1 MLCFGRIKSGGV
13 FVEQEERSL
22 YDELPCYTLAG
33 FSYVI
38 KQNIQKGILSD
49 AMYHEIKLIK
59 QAGIKNGIPMKCLYK
74 KASCIVQ
81 IEKLKTSS

>member
-1 MLCFGRIKSGGV
+1 M
-13 FVEQEERSL
+13 EQEERSL
-22 YDELPCYTLAG
+22 YDELPCYIVAG

-49 AMYHEIKLIK
+49 AMYHEIKLIE

-81 IEKLKTSS
+81 NEKLRGNILSIVKNLSSNED

>member
-1 MLCFGRIKSGGV
+1 M
-13 FVEQEERSL
+13 EQEERSL

-33 FSYVI
+33 FSHEI

-49 AMYHEIKLIK
+49 AMCHEIKLIE
-59 QAGIKNGIPMKCLYK
+59 QAGIKNGVPMKCLYK

-81 IEKLKTSS
+81 LEKLKETSFQL